1 MQTQLES
8 QSIIMGIE
16 DKIFLA
22 QTYGEKIG
30 KATVSGYCIKFK
42 TIKDVN
48 IDILEATIRY
58 GFDNR

>member
-1 MQTQLES
+1 
-8 QSIIMGIE
+8 MGIE